1 MQFFLEIHRD
11 MPRQGP
17 GDDASTRRAFSMLS
31 DLPASPDILDIGC
44 GSGAQTLQLA
54 ELSDGL
60 ITAVDMHRQYL
71 VQLEAAIR
79 KRQLQDRIRVVEGD
93 MEALDF
99 PPQSFDVLWAEGA
112 IYIMGFERAL
122 REWRRLLR
130 PGGFIAVTEATWWRA
145 DPPPELARFWAESY
159 PAMQDEAANLAAIH
173 RAGYRPLGSFRLPDS
188 SWWADYY
195 DPLTKRLDAVAR
207 RYAHSQVA
215 MEVIAEERRE
225 MDIFRKYSDYY
236 GYAFYVMQLAP

>member
-1 MQFFLEIHRD
+1 MKFFLEIHRD

-17 GDDASTRRAFSMLS
+17 GDDESTRRAFAMLS
-31 DLPASPDILDIGC
+31 GLPARPDILDIGC
-44 GSGAQTLQLA
+44 GPGAQTLQLA
-54 ELSDGL
+54 ALSEGS
-60 ITAVDMHRQYL
+60 ITAVDLYRQYL
-71 VQLEAAIR
+71 IQLETALRERA
-79 KRQLQDRIRVVEGD
+79 LEDRVRVVEGD

-99 PPQSFDVLWAEGA
+99 SPQSFDVLWSEGA

-130 PGGFIAVTEATWWRA
+130 PGGFVAVTEATWWRV
-145 DPPPELARFWAESY
+145 DPPAELARFWAEGY
-159 PAMQDEAANLAAIH
+159 PGMQDEAANLAAIH
-173 RAGYRPLGSFRLPDS
+173 RTGYRSLGHFRLPDE
-188 SWWADYY
+188 SWWTDYY
-195 DPLTKRLDAVAR
+195 DPLKKRLDAVAR

-225 MDIFRKYSDYY
+225 IEMFEKYSDYY